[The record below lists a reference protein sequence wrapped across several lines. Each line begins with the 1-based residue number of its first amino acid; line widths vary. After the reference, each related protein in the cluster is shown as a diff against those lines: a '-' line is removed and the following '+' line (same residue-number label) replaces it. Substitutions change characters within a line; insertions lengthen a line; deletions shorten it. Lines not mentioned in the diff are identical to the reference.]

1 MPSITVLMPVYNAE
15 KHLSEAI
22 ESILNQT
29 YKDFEFLIINDGSSD
44 QSESIINRYNDK
56 RIRYIKNN
64 TNLKIAETL
73 NKGISLAK
81 GKYIARMDADDISLP
96 ERLMHQVDFLDS
108 NPDVGVCG
116 TWFRT
121 TGISNRTVR
130 TPVDDPNIKS
140 FLFFNSP
147 FCHPSVM
154 IRKEILL
161 LNNITYEDILYAED
175 YLLWIKLSRCTKMAN
190 IPEVLF
196 IYREHDR
203 NISLINKERQEH
215 NANNIRCIYLKQE
228 FGSMFDDSIYN
239 DFCKFYNSK
248 VDIIISR
255 KREID
260 FFNFYRILFNK
271 ITIKGNVSDKIKK
284 HFIFSFDHF
293 LDNID
298 HFNFY
303 TLSRLIFSKF
313 FYLFVKTHIA
323 RFVKRI

>member
-1 MPSITVLMPVYNAE
+1 MPVYNAE
-15 KHLSEAI
+15 KFVAEAI
-22 ESILNQT
+22 DSILNQT
-29 YKDFEFLIINDGSSD
+29 FKDFEFLIINDGSSD
-44 QSESIINRYNDK
+44 QSESIVNRYGDK

-64 TNLKIAETL
+64 SNLKVAETL
-73 NKGISLAK
+73 NKGIYLAK

-96 ERLMHQVDFLDS
+96 ERLMHQVSFLDS

-121 TGISNRTVR
+121 TGASTRTVR
-130 TPVDDPNIKS
+130 TPVDDRDIKS

-154 IRKEILL
+154 IRKEVLL
-161 LNNITYEDILYAED
+161 QNNITYENILYAED
-175 YLLWIKLSRCTKMAN
+175 YLLWIKLSRYTKMAN

-196 IYREHDR
+196 IYREHDS
-203 NISLINKERQEH
+203 NISLINKEHQEH
-215 NANNIRCIYLKQE
+215 NANIGRAIYLKQE

-239 DFCKFYNSK
+239 DFCKLYNSK
-248 VDIIISR
+248 VDIIISK

-271 ITIKGNVSDKIKK
+271 ITIKGNVSDKVKK
-284 HFIFSFDHF
+284 HFIYSFDHF

-298 HFNFY
+298 RFNFN
-303 TLSRLIFSKF
+303 TLSRLIFSRF
-313 FYLFVKTHIA
+313 FYLFVKTRIA
-323 RFVKRI
+323 QFVKRK